1 MRAHGSGI
9 IGTLTGFALIGSL
22 CLLFAPVQVGGP
34 TSYAV
39 TEGISMLPLL
49 HTGNL
54 AVVHT
59 RESYGV
65 GDAVLY
71 NSPVLHRPVLH
82 RVLAIHDGQ
91 YSLRGDNNDFTD
103 PGTVPASAIIGKL
116 WFHLPRVGGWVGWLT
131 KPFHAALV
139 AVGAVLILLLGGQA
153 KRGRRARRRG
163 HAARPEPP
171 TVDPAGPT
179 SRGATVQ
186 PVTPRD
192 FVLKGVN
199 LPRALRPLTAVLAF
213 GLLLAVIGFAV
224 PSHREAAAPG
234 AFRQL
239 GDFSYVS
246 KLTAPNAAY
255 PTGLAQTGDPLLLD
269 LFHDVDLRFN
279 YQFNTALPHKIRGTI
294 ALNTVITAST
304 SYHRTFALT
313 KAVAFEGDTA
323 DIAGTVD
330 LAASRAF
337 FDQLSA
343 DSGAVGSDYQ
353 VDLQAIVKIA
363 GVVNG
368 KPITETFTPVLPFSF
383 NHQLI
388 KLTVPASTEAGG
400 DFTAPTSGLAS
411 VLNPEQSGSVTH
423 RVANTVTVLR
433 FHLDVTKMRILG
445 IVLAALAIAAMILL
459 LIARPPVKAR
469 REQDLIAKRYGSL
482 LVPVVSVN
490 PEDRVTIEL
499 PDFHS
504 LARLAQHYEHLV
516 LVEQQGRV
524 ATYAVD
530 EDGRLYVYR
539 IARSGGPEMRGRGP
553 DAGVASRAVVARP
566 VEAPKK
572 ERRPQL
578 DTPPVT
584 GNTRTP
590 VAAGREGVLVSAT
603 ARKLVR
609 PAGVLCLL
617 VACLSVVTGF
627 TATNTVPVTH
637 AGKSAQALSYAQL
650 TPTVCAAILVTN
662 GQLMPVTANSAT
674 GTSDDDLILGANRTG
689 TVNYNGKQGN
699 DCIVAGG
706 RAGTTNIID
715 GGGGT
720 LDICIGAPGANNTF
734 KNCDRTYG

>member
-1 MRAHGSGI
+1 V
-9 IGTLTGFALIGSL
+9 FASL
-22 CLLFAPVQVGGP
+22 WLLFAPVQLGGT

-39 TEGISMLPLL
+39 TEGISMLPML

-59 RESYGV
+59 REAYGV

-82 RVLAIHDGQ
+82 RVIAIDEGQ

-103 PGTVPASAIIGKL
+103 PGTVPASAIVGKL

-131 KPFHAALV
+131 VPLHASLV
-139 AVGAVLILLLGGQA
+139 AVAAVLILMLGGRA

-163 HAARPEPP
+163 RAARPEPQ
-171 TVDPAGPT
+171 TVLPQSST

-186 PVTPRD
+186 PVMPRD

-199 LPRALRPLTAVLAF
+199 LPRALRPLTALLAF
-213 GLLLAVIGFAV
+213 ALLVAAVGFAV
-224 PSHREAAAPG
+224 PSHREAAEPG

-269 LFHDVDLRFN
+269 LFHDVGLRFN
-279 YQFNTALPHKIRGTI
+279 YQFNTRLPHKIQGTI
-294 ALNTVITAST
+294 ALNTVISAST

-313 KAVAFEGDTA
+313 KAVAFEGDSA
-323 DIAGTVD
+323 NIAGTVD

-343 DSGAVGSDYQ
+343 DSGSVGSDYQ
-353 VDLQAIVKIA
+353 VGLQAVVHIT

-368 KPITETFTPVLPFSF
+368 KPIHETFTPVLPFSF

-388 KLTVPASTEAGG
+388 KLAVPASTAAGS
-400 DFTAPTSGLAS
+400 DFTAPTSGLAA
-411 VLNPEQSGSVTH
+411 VLNPEQTGSVTH
-423 RVANTVTVLR
+423 RVRNAVTVLR
-433 FHLDVTKMRILG
+433 FHFDVAKMRILG
-445 IVLAALAIAAMILL
+445 LVLAALTFMSMILL
-459 LIARPPVKAR
+459 LIARPPIKAR
-469 REQDLIAKRYGSL
+469 REQDLIAKRYGAL

-490 PEDRVTIEL
+490 PEGRVTIEL

-539 IARSGGPEMRGRGP
+539 IARTGGPEMRGRGP
-553 DAGVASRAVVARP
+553 ETGVPRPAVAAATRP
-566 VEAPKK
+566 PEPTAK
-572 ERRPQL
+572 RRPQL

-584 GNTRTP
+584 GNMRAP
-590 VAAGREGVLVSAT
+590 VAPGREGVLVSAS

-609 PAGVLCLL
+609 PAGVIGLL
-617 VACLSVVTGF
+617 VVCLSVVTGF

-650 TPTVCAAILVTN
+650 TPTVCASIAIDN

-674 GTSDDDLILGANRTG
+674 GTSDNDLILGANRTG
-689 TVNYNGKQGN
+689 TVNYNGKSGD

-715 GGGGT
+715 GGSGT

-734 KNCDRTYG
+734 KNCDRTYN

>member
-1 MRAHGSGI
+1 
-9 IGTLTGFALIGSL
+9 
-22 CLLFAPVQVGGP
+22 
-34 TSYAV
+34 
-39 TEGISMLPLL
+39 MLPLL

-82 RVLAIHDGQ
+82 RVLAVHDGQ

-279 YQFNTALPHKIRGTI
+279 YQFNTGAAAQDQGHDRPQHGDHGLDVLPPDVRTDQGSRLRGRHGG
-294 ALNTVITAST
+294 
-304 SYHRTFALT
+304 YRRHRRPGRL
-313 KAVAFEGDTA
+313 
-323 DIAGTVD
+323 AGV
-330 LAASRAF
+330 LRP
-337 FDQLSA
+337 
-343 DSGAVGSDYQ
+343 AVG
-353 VDLQAIVKIA
+353 
-363 GVVNG
+363 
-368 KPITETFTPVLPFSF
+368 
-383 NHQLI
+383 
-388 KLTVPASTEAGG
+388 
-400 DFTAPTSGLAS
+400 
-411 VLNPEQSGSVTH
+411 
-423 RVANTVTVLR
+423 RLR
-433 FHLDVTKMRILG
+433 R
-445 IVLAALAIAAMILL
+445 
-459 LIARPPVKAR
+459 
-469 REQDLIAKRYGSL
+469 
-482 LVPVVSVN
+482 
-490 PEDRVTIEL
+490 
-499 PDFHS
+499 
-504 LARLAQHYEHLV
+504 
-516 LVEQQGRV
+516 
-524 ATYAVD
+524 
-530 EDGRLYVYR
+530 GRLR
-539 IARSGGPEMRGRGP
+539 LPGRPAGHRQDRGRGQRQA
-553 DAGVASRAVVARP
+553 DHGDV
-566 VEAPKK
+566 
-572 ERRPQL
+572 
-578 DTPPVT
+578 
-584 GNTRTP
+584 
-590 VAAGREGVLVSAT
+590 
-603 ARKLVR
+603 
-609 PAGVLCLL
+609 
-617 VACLSVVTGF
+617 
-627 TATNTVPVTH
+627 H
-637 AGKSAQALSYAQL
+637 AGPALQLQPPADQAH
-650 TPTVCAAILVTN
+650 
-662 GQLMPVTANSAT
+662 
-674 GTSDDDLILGANRTG
+674 
-689 TVNYNGKQGN
+689 
-699 DCIVAGG
+699 
-706 RAGTTNIID
+706 RARVD
-715 GGGGT
+715 GGGRR
-720 LDICIGAPGANNTF
+720 LHGA
-734 KNCDRTYG
+734 DQRTGLGPQPRAVRKRHAPRCQHRHPAAVPLRRRARCASSASCWRRWRSRP